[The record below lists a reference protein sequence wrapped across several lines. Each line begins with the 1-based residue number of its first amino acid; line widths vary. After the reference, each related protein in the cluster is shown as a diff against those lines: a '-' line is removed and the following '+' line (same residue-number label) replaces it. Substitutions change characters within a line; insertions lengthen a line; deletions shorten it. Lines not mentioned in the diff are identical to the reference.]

1 MGVPGKKFQL
11 SLRLRAFASRLL
23 FLVIPV
29 TFLVTVSQL
38 TKAKGPQWLPF
49 TFENPYSYVF
59 NSLLL
64 LKGQAPY
71 SIDHPGTTTQVLGA
85 IILRASSLA
94 SNDDLIKRVLQR
106 PEHYI
111 QILHWALM
119 IFTVLVLWLVPWL
132 TAEALG
138 NRIIGLLIQAP
149 ILFFGTLLWYGVLF
163 GPDLMLVPFSVA
175 AVCCCTLLVIPS
187 RFEDHSFL
195 LGVGGG
201 SAAPSLSRLVQIPA
215 IAAVTGLVC
224 ALGIA
229 TKLTFFPLVFISM
242 LCCRSR
248 KNLLAFAISFIVG
261 LAFVFLPIYS
271 QLWRLLTWTFNLGIH
286 SGRYDTGSIGLPP
299 SGVYIDSLL
308 DLVQTEPLVIIIP
321 VVATIV
327 LLAFSFL
334 SRGELHPN
342 KIARNTALVLFV
354 IQLISIFLIAKEMG
368 IHYLIPL
375 SLTTSLNLVFLLQ
388 ACRDIDRPKF
398 KNAIGRIALVG
409 LLALGGVSF
418 VEGTPD
424 RYERLTKDRRDLVRL
439 YRHAEEVTRNDV
451 RVDYFFSDSP
461 IYPLCYGNDCA
472 GGAFGPLLSTLY
484 PNRLFLEVY
493 NSQFKTFTEWISPEE
508 IRKKYDHLYFF
519 GRSNLFPKVN
529 GFDSLTFETIDQ
541 ADGYSLQ
548 KWTRK

>member
-1 MGVPGKKFQL
+1 
-11 SLRLRAFASRLL
+11 
-23 FLVIPV
+23 
-29 TFLVTVSQL
+29 
-38 TKAKGPQWLPF
+38 
-49 TFENPYSYVF
+49 
-59 NSLLL
+59 
-64 LKGQAPY
+64 
-71 SIDHPGTTTQVLGA
+71 
-85 IILRASSLA
+85 
-94 SNDDLIKRVLQR
+94 
-106 PEHYI
+106 
-111 QILHWALM
+111 
-119 IFTVLVLWLVPWL
+119 
-132 TAEALG
+132 
-138 NRIIGLLIQAP
+138 
-149 ILFFGTLLWYGVLF
+149 
-163 GPDLMLVPFSVA
+163 
-175 AVCCCTLLVIPS
+175 
-187 RFEDHSFL
+187 
-195 LGVGGG
+195 
-201 SAAPSLSRLVQIPA
+201 
-215 IAAVTGLVC
+215 
-224 ALGIA
+224 
-229 TKLTFFPLVFISM
+229 
-242 LCCRSR
+242 
-248 KNLLAFAISFIVG
+248 
-261 LAFVFLPIYS
+261 
-271 QLWRLLTWTFNLGIH
+271 
-286 SGRYDTGSIGLPP
+286 
-299 SGVYIDSLL
+299 LL

-327 LLAFSFL
+327 LLAFSFM
-334 SRGELHPN
+334 SRGGLHPN

-418 VEGTPD
+418 VEGTPG
-424 RYERLTKDRRDLVRL
+424 RYERLTEDRRDLVRL

>member
-138 NRIIGLLIQAP
+138 DRIMGLLIQAP

-201 SAAPSLSRLVQIPA
+201 SAAPSLSRLAQIPA
-215 IAAVTGLVC
+215 PAAVTGLVC

-242 LCCRSR
+242 LCCRSQ

-261 LAFVFLPIYS
+261 LTFVFLPIYS
-271 QLWRLLTWTFNLGIH
+271 QLWRLLTW
-286 SGRYDTGSIGLPP
+286 
-299 SGVYIDSLL
+299 
-308 DLVQTEPLVIIIP
+308 
-321 VVATIV
+321 
-327 LLAFSFL
+327 
-334 SRGELHPN
+334 
-342 KIARNTALVLFV
+342 
-354 IQLISIFLIAKEMG
+354 
-368 IHYLIPL
+368 
-375 SLTTSLNLVFLLQ
+375 
-388 ACRDIDRPKF
+388 
-398 KNAIGRIALVG
+398 
-409 LLALGGVSF
+409 
-418 VEGTPD
+418 
-424 RYERLTKDRRDLVRL
+424 
-439 YRHAEEVTRNDV
+439 
-451 RVDYFFSDSP
+451 
-461 IYPLCYGNDCA
+461 
-472 GGAFGPLLSTLY
+472 
-484 PNRLFLEVY
+484 
-493 NSQFKTFTEWISPEE
+493 
-508 IRKKYDHLYFF
+508 
-519 GRSNLFPKVN
+519 
-529 GFDSLTFETIDQ
+529 
-541 ADGYSLQ
+541 
-548 KWTRK
+548 